1 MKMVIFLIR
10 EVQDLFDSFKKLLI
24 AGIAGYLFYN
34 VFLEYGTG
42 IAVSL
47 AVSLSVIMVFYIMER
62 FEELLEDM
70 DRLRVTQL
78 AWIAET
84 GGELDEGPDDE

>member
-1 MKMVIFLIR
+1 MVMFLIR

-34 VFLEYGTG
+34 IFVRYGSEVA
-42 IAVSL
+42 ISL
-47 AVSLSVIMVFYIMER
+47 AVFFSAMLVFYIMER

-84 GGELDEGPDDE
+84 GGELDEGSENE

>member
-1 MKMVIFLIR
+1 MVILLIR

-24 AGIAGYLFYN
+24 AGIAGYLCYM
-34 VFLEYGTG
+34 VFGEYGSEV
-42 IAVSL
+42 AVSL
-47 AVSLSVIMVFYIMER
+47 AVSISALLTFYIMER

-84 GGELDEGPDDE
+84 GGELNEGTEHE